1 MLTGTVGQS
10 GEIAIRPDVLAGI
23 QQASAATG
31 IDFSYLMAQANRES
45 SFDPAAQ
52 AKTSSAAGLY
62 QFIEQTWFG
71 VVKAHGAEHG
81 RADLADAIT
90 KRSDGRYVVTDPAVK
105 KEILDLRRDPAFAAA
120 MAAEHA
126 SDNKDKLEDKLDR
139 DATGADLYMA
149 HFLGISGAIKFLRA
163 QAETPDRTGASLFPK
178 AAAANPA
185 VFYTADGRARS
196 VDEIYERFEN
206 SINADMEAYAEL
218 EAAPAGDDVQV
229 AAVDMPTEDAGVAA
243 APGLSTSGY
252 FGGVAG
258 ARAGTLSIAPG
269 AVASPATQVAAVQ
282 EVRGF
287 SRVGGLLSPL
297 LLVTLAALPVASDD
311 DKEQKSSS
319 LFSPENRQAAT
330 ATATNAGLLAQ
341 GLPVTGLP
349 GIGHDPLQAGLT
361 GAAFTY

>member
-1 MLTGTVGQS
+1 MLTGSVQQS
-10 GEIAIRPDVLAGI
+10 DSVAIRPDVLSGI

-45 SFDPAAQ
+45 SFNPTAQ
-52 AKTSSAAGLY
+52 AKSSSASGLY

-90 KRSDGRYVVTDPAVK
+90 RRSDGRYVVSDPAVR
-105 KEILDLRRDPAFAAA
+105 KEILGLRRDPAFAAA

-126 SDNKDKLEDKLDR
+126 ADNKDKLEDKLDR
-139 DATGADLYMA
+139 EATGADLYMA

-163 QAETPDRTGASLFPK
+163 QAETPERTGASLFPK
-178 AAAANPA
+178 AAAANPS

-206 SINADMEAYAEL
+206 SINADMETYAALETAPADSTVDVAQAEL
-218 EAAPAGDDVQV
+218 PAADLSVPATQ
-229 AAVDMPTEDAGVAA
+229 
-243 APGLSTSGY
+243 GLTTSGY

-258 ARAGTLSIAPG
+258 ARAGLLNVAPG
-269 AVASPATQVAAVQ
+269 AVAAPATQVAAAQ

-297 LLVTLAALPVASDD
+297 LLVTLAALPVAGDD
-311 DKEQKSSS
+311 EKDGKASS
-319 LFSPENRQAAT
+319 LFNRENTQATT
-330 ATATNAGLLAQ
+330 ATATNAGLFS
-341 GLPVTGLP
+341 GMGMS
-349 GIGHDPLQAGLT
+349 GISSDPLQAGLT
-361 GAAFTY
+361 QATFTY